1 MCDLLPSSV
10 LFQKRLYSVLQPVL
24 NHCTAKSLQRH
35 MKSLKRQQSEETQRV
50 SEKQRK
56 EKRGETSAKTASWR
70 QLAQ

>member
-1 MCDLLPSSV
+1 
-10 LFQKRLYSVLQPVL
+10 
-24 NHCTAKSLQRH
+24 

-56 EKRGETSAKTASWR
+56 ENRGETSAKTASWR

>member
-1 MCDLLPSSV
+1 
-10 LFQKRLYSVLQPVL
+10 
-24 NHCTAKSLQRH
+24 

-56 EKRGETSAKTASWR
+56 GNRGETSAKAASWR